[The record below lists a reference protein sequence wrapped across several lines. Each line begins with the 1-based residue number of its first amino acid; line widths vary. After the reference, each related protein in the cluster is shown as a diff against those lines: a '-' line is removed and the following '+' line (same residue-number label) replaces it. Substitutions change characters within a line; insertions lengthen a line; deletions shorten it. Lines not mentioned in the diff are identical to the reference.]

1 MYNHKSDLT
10 IKENLQKIDN
20 AKILIFKKQKDLN
33 SWLKSF
39 SGDDNILD
47 KFI

>member
-1 MYNHKSDLT
+1 MYNHKSDLI
-10 IKENLQKIDN
+10 IKENLQKIDD
-20 AKILIFKKQKDLN
+20 AKILIKKQKDLN
-33 SWLKSF
+33 PWLKSF